1 MLGRDWLSCWVSST
15 QHESQSPQK
24 QLSPGVTAGAETGG
38 EERRVERKVLDA
50 LRAERRAASRTHLTS
65 RALGVDRLVGVGA
78 AVKERECC
86 EGLHDELQSKRSGFP
101 FVVGV
106 PYQRIFGQRKPKLVN
121 IR

>member
-1 MLGRDWLSCWVSST
+1 MT
-15 QHESQSPQK
+15 
-24 QLSPGVTAGAETGG
+24 GAETGG
-38 EERRVERKVLDA
+38 EERRVERKALDA
-50 LRAERRAASRTHLTS
+50 LRAEHRATPRTHLTS

-86 EGLHDELQSKRSGFP
+86 ECLHGVLQSKRSGFP

-106 PYQRIFGQRKPKLVN
+106 PYQRIFGQSKSKLVN

>member
-1 MLGRDWLSCWVSST
+1 MT
-15 QHESQSPQK
+15 
-24 QLSPGVTAGAETGG
+24 GAETGG

-50 LRAERRAASRTHLTS
+50 LRAEHRATPRTHLTS

-86 EGLHDELQSKRSGFP
+86 ECLHGVLQSKRGGFP
-101 FVVGV
+101 FVLGV
-106 PYQRIFGQRKPKLVN
+106 PYQRIFGQGKSKLVN

>member
-1 MLGRDWLSCWVSST
+1 LT
-15 QHESQSPQK
+15 
-24 QLSPGVTAGAETGG
+24 GAETGG

-50 LRAERRAASRTHLTS
+50 LRAEHRATPRTHLTS

-86 EGLHDELQSKRSGFP
+86 ECLHGVLQSRRSGFP
-101 FVVGV
+101 FVLGV
-106 PYQRIFGQRKPKLVN
+106 PYQRIFGGCNPEDVN